1 MARLSQGLIAGL
13 TQPGFQQGLF
23 NLEDQIVE
31 GRKRYQAEQ
40 DAEKMK
46 GMNPVE
52 QADFMLSKAVTPDQI
67 LAAQMAKRTALQGAG
82 QESLAVLQQ
91 RMSEAQRKM
100 AEFSSLGNQSR
111 VEAAKAE
118 MESLEEAMVAVSRQT
133 GQTDMTQ
140 FIGEA
145 DRRESAVNQAEYD
158 AINNQATILGNKLK
172 LAKASLQQ
180 YVYGS
185 EDYNEQVKKLKAQG
199 LQRAVDMA
207 EQEHLELETARA
219 EHIER
224 IGRQP
229 TAKEIQE
236 MQQNGIKVPEDAL
249 GQKVAWRAYS
259 KSKLEKEI
267 EAATSGLDP
276 VIATRAEGVVSFV
289 LNRIAAK
296 GDYVD
301 ITSDDIASV
310 IEDLTDEQKSE
321 IADLITDKPEEQA
334 APIVEAWLRENY
346 PEPFRRSEE
355 FAARQAA
362 ERAKE
367 EEAVR
372 IIFEANPPG
381 VDEQGRKTG
390 LDPNVAE
397 DRQRALDEGR
407 RVTQEERERPF
418 RERRDREGFGR

>member
-23 NLEDQIVE
+23 NLGDQIVE

-145 DRRESAVNQAEYD
+145 DRREAAVNQAEYD
-158 AINNQATILGNKLK
+158 AINNQATVLGNRLK

-185 EDYNEQVKKLKAQG
+185 EDYKEQVKKLKAQG
-199 LQRAVDMA
+199 LQQAVDMA

-236 MQQNGIKVPEDAL
+236 MEANGIEVPKDNFLATMPL
-249 GQKVAWRAYS
+249 LKLMLDLQAY
-259 KSKLEKEI
+259 L
-267 EAATSGLDP
+267 
-276 VIATRAEGVVSFV
+276 
-289 LNRIAAK
+289 
-296 GDYVD
+296 
-301 ITSDDIASV
+301 
-310 IEDLTDEQKSE
+310 
-321 IADLITDKPEEQA
+321 
-334 APIVEAWLRENY
+334 
-346 PEPFRRSEE
+346 
-355 FAARQAA
+355 
-362 ERAKE
+362 
-367 EEAVR
+367 
-372 IIFEANPPG
+372 
-381 VDEQGRKTG
+381 
-390 LDPNVAE
+390 
-397 DRQRALDEGR
+397 
-407 RVTQEERERPF
+407 
-418 RERRDREGFGR
+418 

>member
-23 NLEDQIVE
+23 NLGDQIVE

-145 DRRESAVNQAEYD
+145 DRREAAVNQAEYD
-158 AINNQATILGNKLK
+158 AINNQATVLGNRLK

-185 EDYNEQVKKLKAQG
+185 EDYKEQVKKLKAQG
-199 LQRAVDMA
+199 LQQAVDMA

-236 MQQNGIKVPEDAL
+236 MEANGIEVPKDPL

-276 VIATRAEGVVSFV
+276 VTSARAEGVVSFV
-289 LNRIAAK
+289 LNRIASK

-321 IADLITDKPEEQA
+321 IADLITDKPEDQA
-334 APIVEAWLRENY
+334 SALVEAWLRENY
-346 PEPFRRSEE
+346 PEPFARSEA